1 MNKRFLALGGVL
13 AVLIGLMSCS
23 RVSEKVSDKNAAPQT
38 TIEEF
43 AIEDFAKKYT
53 ELPGRLDKYQG
64 KKVKIHGYSTI
75 KPDTVKPGSVDEV
88 YLEIFRD
95 TTKSINGEMTCK
107 SEFSYFVGLLD
118 QKKFEIGSSYKLT
131 IDATYRDGGLRQ
143 CTFTEIVKV
152 PSGMTKAEL
161 DSSAK

>member
-1 MNKRFLALGGVL
+1 MNKCFLVLFVGL
-13 AVLIGLMSCS
+13 AVLIGLAGCT
-23 RVSEKVSDKNAAPQT
+23 RVSEKVSEKNAPPQT

-43 AIEDFAKKYT
+43 AVEDFAKKYT
-53 ELPGRLDKYQG
+53 ELPDRLDKYQG
-64 KKVKIHGYSTI
+64 KKVKIRGYATV
-75 KPDTVKPGSVDEV
+75 KLDTVKPGSIDDV

-118 QKKFEIGSSYKLT
+118 QKKLEIGSSYKLT
-131 IDATYRDGGLRQ
+131 IDAAYRDGALRQ
-143 CTFTEIVKV
+143 CQFTEIVKV

-161 DSSAK
+161 DSSKK

>member
-1 MNKRFLALGGVL
+1 MNKSFLVILAIL
-13 AVLIGLMSCS
+13 AVSIGLTGCV

-53 ELPGRLDKYQG
+53 ELPDRLSKYQD
-64 KKVKIHGYSTI
+64 KKVKIRGYATI
-75 KPDTVKPGSVDEV
+75 KPDTVKPGSIDDV

-118 QKKFEIGSSYKLT
+118 QKKLGIGSSYKLT
-131 IDATYRDGGLRQ
+131 IDATYRDGALRQ
-143 CTFTEIVKV
+143 CQFTEIVKV